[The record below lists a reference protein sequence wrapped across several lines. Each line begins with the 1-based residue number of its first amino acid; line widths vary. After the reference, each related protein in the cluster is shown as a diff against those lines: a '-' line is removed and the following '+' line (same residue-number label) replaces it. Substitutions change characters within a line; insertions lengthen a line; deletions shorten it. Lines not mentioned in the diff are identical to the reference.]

1 MRILIVS
8 RGYPTEKY
16 PLNGIFEF
24 DQAKALAEAGHEV
37 IFAANDMRSI
47 RRWRKWG
54 IEEKIID
61 GVEIYAF
68 NIPCGRVPTK
78 WLEWISI
85 KALRYL
91 YSYIE
96 RKCGRPDI
104 IHSHFLNQGY
114 SAVNALKEKG
124 IPIIH
129 TEHYSAMSQK
139 ELDQHTQY
147 LGEYTYNNVDQV
159 IAVSRCLA
167 TSIKEK
173 FGVEP
178 IVIPNIVDTTV
189 FDYFPV
195 EGLND
200 EFCFIS
206 VGNLVEGKRMGLLIS
221 AFHRAFEGNTKIFL
235 CIYGQGPERK
245 NLENLIRQYHLEE
258 QIFLMGLASREVIA
272 KKMQESDCFVLASER
287 ETFGVVYVE
296 AMATGLPVIATK
308 CGGPEDFVSQEN
320 GVLVEV
326 DNVPQLAQS
335 LVYMRENIGRYNRER
350 ISLMVKERY
359 RSRVISDRLVEIYAG
374 LTNDKRDAI

>member
-1 MRILIVS
+1 MRVLIVA
-8 RGYPTEKY
+8 RGYPTDKY
-16 PLNGIFEF
+16 KMNGIFEF
-24 DQAKALAEAGHEV
+24 DQAKALAAAGHEV
-37 IFAANDMRSI
+37 IFAANDMRSLK
-47 RRWRKWG
+47 RWRKWG
-54 IEEKIID
+54 IEERVIN
-61 GVEIYAF
+61 GVKIYAI

-129 TEHYSAMSQK
+129 TEHYSVMNQK

-189 FDYFPV
+189 FDYSPV

-287 ETFGVVYVE
+287 ETFGVVYIE

-308 CGGPEDFVSQEN
+308 CGGPEDFVDNSNGIMVPTNNAECLADAMKSMHLSSNQYDKPTIASDTKAKFSSQSVAMTII
-320 GVLVEV
+320 GVYEEILE
-326 DNVPQLAQS
+326 
-335 LVYMRENIGRYNRER
+335 MGKRE
-350 ISLMVKERY
+350 
-359 RSRVISDRLVEIYAG
+359 
-374 LTNDKRDAI
+374 

>member
-61 GVEIYAF
+61 GVKIYAF

-129 TEHYSAMSQK
+129 TEHYSVMNQK

-189 FDYFPV
+189 FHYSAMRHSD
-195 EGLND
+195 D
-200 EFCFIS
+200 EVFFIS
-206 VGNLVEGKRMGLLIS
+206 VGGLIKTKRMDLLIS

-235 CIYGQGPERK
+235 YIYGQGPERK

-287 ETFGVVYVE
+287 ETFGVVYIE

-308 CGGPEDFVSQEN
+308 CGGPEDFVDNSN
-320 GVLVEV
+320 GIM
-326 DNVPQLAQS
+326 VPTNNAECLANAMKSMHLNINQYDKPTIS
-335 LVYMRENIGRYNRER
+335 SDTKAKFSPQAVAMKIIGVYEEILEMGKRE
-350 ISLMVKERY
+350 
-359 RSRVISDRLVEIYAG
+359 
-374 LTNDKRDAI
+374 

>member
-61 GVEIYAF
+61 GVKIYAF

-104 IHSHFLNQGY
+104 IHSHFLSQGY
-114 SAVNALKEKG
+114 SAVVALKEKG

-129 TEHYSAMSQK
+129 TEHYSVMNQK

-206 VGNLVEGKRMGLLIS
+206 VGGLIERKRMDLLIFSFYEAFQHKPSVKLYIYGDGPEKSNLVKLIERLDLGRRVFLL
-221 AFHRAFEGNTKIFL
+221 
-235 CIYGQGPERK
+235 
-245 NLENLIRQYHLEE
+245 
-258 QIFLMGLASREVIA
+258 GLAERIIIA
-272 KKMQESDCFVLASER
+272 RRMNASHCFVLASR
-287 ETFGVVYVE
+287 LETFGVVFIE
-296 AMATGLPVIATK
+296 ALACGLPVIATK
-308 CGGPEDFVSQEN
+308 CSGPESFIDDKN
-320 GVLVEV
+320 GILVPV
-326 DNVPQLAQS
+326 DNAECLADA
-335 LVYMRENIGRYNRER
+335 MNRVHLSINQYDR
-350 ISLMVKERY
+350 RSIS
-359 RSRVISDRLVEIYAG
+359 
-374 LTNDKRDAI
+374 RDAKARYSPQSVAIKIIGVYEVITEMGKREK

>member
-8 RGYPTEKY
+8 RGYPTKKY
-16 PLNGIFEF
+16 KMNGIFEF
-24 DQAKALAEAGHEV
+24 DQAKALAAAGHEV

-61 GVEIYAF
+61 GVKIYAI
-68 NIPCGRVPTK
+68 NIPCGRIPK
-78 WLEWISI
+78 KCLEWMAI
-85 KALRYL
+85 KALRHL

-104 IHSHFLNQGY
+104 IHSHFLSQGY
-114 SAVNALKEKG
+114 STVEALKEKS
-124 IPIIH
+124 IPIVH
-129 TEHYSAMSQK
+129 TEHFSDMNQNK
-139 ELDQHTQY
+139 LDAHTQY
-147 LGEYTYNNVDQV
+147 IGERTYNNADQV
-159 IAVSRCLA
+159 LAVSGSLA

-173 FGVEP
+173 FGVDA
-178 IVIPNIVDTTV
+178 VVVPNIVDTTV
-189 FDYFPV
+189 FHYSAMRHSD
-195 EGLND
+195 D
-200 EFCFIS
+200 EMFFIS
-206 VGNLVEGKRMGLLIS
+206 VGGLTKRKRMDLLIS
-221 AFHRAFEGNTKIFL
+221 AFHRAFEGSIKVFMY
-235 CIYGQGPERK
+235 IYGQGPERK

-359 RSRVISDRLVEIYAG
+359 SSRVISARLVEIYAG
-374 LTNDKRDAI
+374 FQQDKKDDI